1 MADTADAGIRLSMI
15 IPCYRVEKYLARCL
29 DSVLAQTLE
38 GIELVCINDGSDD
51 NCLKILK
58 EYRDRFPERFIIID
72 KENEG
77 VWKARRDGIAAA
89 NGEYIGFID
98 PDDHIR
104 NDFARKLYQAAT
116 EDDADVACCGFDR
129 IEDET
134 GRAYS
139 TEMTGFKYSSFD
151 IRRNPGLLL
160 EVNAAI
166 WNKIYRA
173 DVLKSMQ
180 DMQETPRAM
189 DDLIFA
195 NLIYLNVH
203 RITFVRESLVYYTVR
218 SDSIVSS
225 IRQEY
230 VPGIYRA
237 MTELRRIYETD
248 APEMLAYLDSAAF
261 LHLGIALMHR
271 LSSDPGTDLTEAIAH
286 NTAHLDREHP
296 LWRKSPYIKLSY
308 VLSHRGA
315 NLKLYIV
322 RRLYS
327 LHLFRLFLIIYGRM
341 IRHLGIDIKW

>member
-1 MADTADAGIRLSMI
+1 MADGPGDGVKLSII

-29 DSVLAQTLE
+29 DSLLAQTIE

-51 NCLKILK
+51 SCPEILK
-58 EYRDRFPERFIIID
+58 EYGERYPDRFLIIN

-77 VWKARRDGIAAA
+77 VWKARKDGIAAA
-89 NGEYIGFID
+89 HGKYIGFID
-98 PDDHIR
+98 PDDHVHK
-104 NDFARKLYQAAT
+104 DYAQKLYQAAL
-116 EDDADVACCGFDR
+116 DHDADAACCGFER

-134 GRAYS
+134 GRIYS
-139 TEMTGFKYSSFD
+139 TEMTGFKYETVD
-151 IRRNPGLLL
+151 IRKDPGLLL

-173 DVLKSMQ
+173 DVLKNMKDAASN
-180 DMQETPRAM
+180 PRAM
-189 DDLIFA
+189 DDLIFGHI
-195 NLIYLNVH
+195 IYLNIK
-203 RITFVRESLVYYTVR
+203 RIAFVREPLIFYTVR
-218 SDSIVSS
+218 ADSIVSS

-271 LSSDPGTDLTEAIAH
+271 LSSDPGTDLTGAIAG
-286 NTAHLDREHP
+286 NTAHLDKEHP

-315 NLKLYIV
+315 NLKLYTV

-341 IRHLGIDIKW
+341 IRRLGIDIKW